1 MSAENIVGATKEKET
16 TAGSSV
22 PPDDRFCDLVMKGG
36 ITSGV
41 VYPRAISLLSHHYR
55 FRGIGGTSA
64 GAIAAAITAAA
75 EYQRQQNGSRK
86 GFDLLENLPG
96 ELGSEVE
103 AKKGKYKLLSLFQPQ
118 SSTSEAKNGKRKL
131 LGLFQPNG
139 KRKLLSLFQ
148 PQSGTRRLFA
158 VLVRMLNKHS
168 TKSRWFAGFK
178 GLLIAYWPAT
188 VLSIIVAW
196 AVAQSGAWFA
206 ALLLLVIAL
215 PVSIGTWV
223 YLDITQ
229 KMVANGFGL
238 CNGMTVEK
246 DVDALT
252 PWLHD
257 MIQKAAGRGKKDK
270 PLTFGDLWNAGDEK
284 FPPAWLTIPEGVTK
298 RSIDLQMF
306 STNLAHGR
314 PYVFPLAEPETGK
327 SRFKG
332 HERLYFTEEEM
343 GKYFPDEVVKWM
355 VEKSPTTKA
364 RQERKESL
372 GRGEETK
379 EKTPLVEDGT
389 DKLELPEPKDFP
401 VLLATRMSLAFPF
414 LISAIP
420 LYALDPALPQ
430 GERKFH
436 RCWFS
441 DGGISSNFPIHL
453 FDGLVPIWPTF
464 GIHLEPAIDGQ
475 GEFYLPAKYDEG
487 YAESWSLFEE
497 KPEPVGRLGGFISAI
512 INAMQNWND
521 NTVRLMPGFR
531 DRVSRVRLKDG
542 EGGMNLDMDPDV
554 IKALAK
560 RGEAAANELI
570 QCYATP
576 TPGGGEA
583 PGWDEHRF
591 VRLNNLLTMM
601 KARAPGIKEALSNEC
616 VYATKMEDLIQKFS
630 GSAITPPGYEK
641 PMTPNEKDAYKTLV
655 TALNT
660 LARVMGEKMNKIP
673 FKPIPKP
680 DPELRVRPPL

>member
-1 MSAENIVGATKEKET
+1 MSAENIVGVTREKVST
-16 TAGSSV
+16 LGSSE

-75 EYQRQQNGSRK
+75 EYQRREKNGSRK
-86 GFDLLENLPG
+86 GFNLLENLPRQ
-96 ELGSEVE
+96 LGSE
-103 AKKGKYKLLSLFQPQ
+103 AKK
-118 SSTSEAKNGKRKL
+118 
-131 LGLFQPNG
+131 G

-148 PQSGTRRLFA
+148 PQPSTRRLFA
-158 VLVRMLNKHS
+158 VLVRTLNKGS
-168 TKSRWFAGFK
+168 TKSRWFSVFK

-188 VLSIIVAW
+188 VLSIIVTW
-196 AVAQSGAWFA
+196 AIAQSGAWFA
-206 ALLLLVIAL
+206 AFLLLVIAL
-215 PVSIGTWV
+215 PLSIGTWV
-223 YLDITQ
+223 YLDITE

-238 CNGMTVEK
+238 CNGMSEEK

-257 MIQKAAGRGKKDK
+257 MIQKAAGLGKEDD
-270 PLTFGDLWNAGDEK
+270 PLTFGDLWNAKG
-284 FPPAWLTIPEGVTK
+284 FPPTWIKIPEGVTK

-314 PYVFPLAEPETGK
+314 PYVFPLAEPETGE

-332 HERLYFTEEEM
+332 HERLYFTEAEM
-343 GKYFPDEVVKWM
+343 RQYFPPEVVKWM
-355 VEKSPTTKA
+355 VDHSPTEIERKRKEKSTP
-364 RQERKESL
+364 
-372 GRGEETK
+372 GEETK
-379 EKTPLVEDGT
+379 EKTLSVEDGK
-389 DKLELPEPKDFP
+389 DMLELPEPKNFP

-420 LYALDPALPQ
+420 LYALDPDLSPE
-430 GERKFH
+430 ERKFH

-475 GEFYLPAKYDEG
+475 EESYLPSIYDEG
-487 YAESWSLFEE
+487 YAESWSLFAE
-497 KPEPVGRLGGFISAI
+497 KVEPAGRLGGFISAI
-512 INAMQNWND
+512 VNAMQNWND

-531 DRVSRVRLKDG
+531 DRVARVRLKEG
-542 EGGMNLDMDPDV
+542 EGGMNLDMEPPIIDT
-554 IKALAK
+554 LAE
-560 RGEAAANELI
+560 RGKAAANKLI
-570 QCYATP
+570 QCYAIQP
-576 TPGGGEA
+576 SQGEEA
-583 PGWDEHRF
+583 PGWDQHRF
-591 VRLNNLLTMM
+591 VRFNNLLMMM
-601 KARAPGIKEALSNEC
+601 KARTPGLVEALGNDC
-616 VYATKMEDLIQKFS
+616 RYATKLEDLLQKFS
-630 GSAITPPGYEK
+630 CATDESGMLTPPPGYEE
-641 PMTPNEKDAYKTLV
+641 PMTQKEKDAYKRLV
-655 TALNT
+655 AALNA
-660 LARVMGEKMNKIP
+660 LATEMLEVENNIP

-680 DPELRVRPPL
+680 EPELRVRPPL

>member
-1 MSAENIVGATKEKET
+1 
-16 TAGSSV
+16 
-22 PPDDRFCDLVMKGG
+22 MKGG

-75 EYQRQQNGSRK
+75 EYQRREKNGSRK

-96 ELGSEVE
+96 RLGSE
-103 AKKGKYKLLSLFQPQ
+103 AKK
-118 SSTSEAKNGKRKL
+118 
-131 LGLFQPNG
+131 G

-148 PQSGTRRLFA
+148 PQPSTRRLFA
-158 VLVRMLNKHS
+158 VLVRTLNKGS
-168 TKSRWFAGFK
+168 TKSRWFSLFK

-196 AVAQSGAWFA
+196 AIAQSGAWFA
-206 ALLLLVIAL
+206 AFLLLVIAL
-215 PVSIGTWV
+215 PLSIGIWV
-223 YLDITQ
+223 YLDITE

-238 CNGMTVEK
+238 CNGMPEEK

-257 MIQKAAGRGKKDK
+257 MIQKAAGLGKEDD
-270 PLTFGDLWNAGDEK
+270 PLTFGHLWNAGGEK
-284 FPPAWLTIPEGVTK
+284 FPPYWLTIPKGVKK
-298 RSIDLQMF
+298 RAIDLQMF

-314 PYVFPLAEPETGK
+314 PYVFPLAEPETGE

-332 HERLYFTEEEM
+332 HERFYFTEAEM
-343 GKYFPDEVVKWM
+343 GQYFPPEVVKWM
-355 VEKSPTTKA
+355 VDHSPTTIERKK
-364 RQERKESL
+364 RKESL
-372 GRGEETK
+372 ARGEEAE
-379 EKTPLVEDGT
+379 EKTLSVEDGT
-389 DKLELPEPKDFP
+389 DMLELPEPEHFP

-420 LYALDPALPQ
+420 LYALDPDLSQ
-430 GERKFH
+430 GKRKFH

-453 FDGLVPIWPTF
+453 FDGLAPIWPTF

-475 GEFYLPAKYDEG
+475 KKLFYLPPIYDEG
-487 YAESWSLFEE
+487 YAESWSLFAE

-512 INAMQNWND
+512 VNAMQNWND

-531 DRVSRVRLKDG
+531 DRVARVRLKEG
-542 EGGMNLDMDPDV
+542 EGGMNLDMKPGIIDT
-554 IKALAK
+554 LAE
-560 RGEAAANELI
+560 RGKAAAEELI
-570 QCYATP
+570 QRYAIP
-576 TPGGGEA
+576 SPEGEEA
-583 PGWDEHRF
+583 LGWDEHRF
-591 VRLNNLLTMM
+591 VRFNNLLVMM
-601 KARAPGIKEALSNEC
+601 KARAPGIVDAISNNC
-616 VYATKMEDLIQKFS
+616 KYATSMEDLFEKFS
-630 GSAITPPGYEK
+630 CATDESGKLTPPPGYEE

-655 TALNT
+655 AALNA
-660 LARVMGEKMNKIP
+660 LAEVMLKIDNNIP

-680 DPELRVRPPL
+680 NPELRVRPPL